1 MIRILFASFFALIIL
16 TVNGQKIAPDD
27 IQQLQ
32 ENEVTLLKQA
42 EGIID
47 EEKPEDRIR
56 LDSAFTRLLVRSLK
70 TPYSFQF
77 PFDSL
82 YTISRLYAPDSSFR
96 IITWQLEIT
105 PGSFRQHG
113 AIQLNTPDGSLK
125 LFPLIDRS
133 ETVAHYK
140 DTIADNLGWM
150 GAVYYNIIKKEYQ
163 GKPLYTLLG
172 FDENN
177 YLSDKKII
185 ELLDMSG
192 EKPSFGKR
200 IFSTGT
206 YARFVMEYKKS
217 AGPRLNY
224 DPELD
229 LILVEHLVSETNEP
243 EKKYT
248 LIGDADYDAFRWENG
263 MWVFTEK
270 YFNGKEAPR
279 EIPVPAPFIENKLD
293 MSDPK
298 DAGKKDGKKRKN

>member
-1 MIRILFASFFALIIL
+1 MLLTLILLS
-16 TVNGQKIAPDD
+16 VNGQHIAPADL
-27 IQQLQ
+27 QLLT
-32 ENEVTLLKQA
+32 ENEITLMKQA

-47 EEKPEDRIR
+47 EEKPEGRIR
-56 LDSAFTRLLVRSLK
+56 QDSAFTRLLVRSLK
-70 TPYSFQF
+70 APYSFYF

-96 IITWQLEIT
+96 IITWQLELT
-105 PGSFRQHG
+105 PGGYRQHG
-113 AIQLNTPDGSLK
+113 AIQLNTADGSLK

-133 ETVAHYK
+133 ETVAHYN

-163 GKPLYTLLG
+163 GKALYTLIG
-172 FDENN
+172 FDMNN

-185 ELLDMSG
+185 EILDMSG
-192 EKPSFGKR
+192 EKPLFGKR
-200 IFSTGT
+200 IFSSGT
-206 YARFVMEYKKS
+206 YARFVMENKKS

-229 LILVEHLVSETNEP
+229 VILVEHLVSETNEP
-243 EKKYT
+243 QKKYT

-263 MWVFTEK
+263 MWVLTEK
-270 YFNGKEAPR
+270 YFNGKEASR

-293 MSDPK
+293 MSVPNET
-298 DAGKKDGKKRKN
+298 GKKDGKKKKN